1 MTKILVI
8 DDDEQMRNVLKKL
21 LTHEG
26 YQVFIAEDGIEGIKS
41 FYQYHPDLVIT
52 DIIMPKKDG
61 IEVIIELIQAHP
73 NLPIIAISGGR
84 RAVTAGFN
92 LDSAQMLGVSAR
104 LLKPFTHQQLLNA
117 IQDAIQDAIQI

>member
-117 IQDAIQDAIQI
+117 IQDAIQI

>member
-26 YQVFIAEDGIEGIKS
+26 YQVFLAEDGVEGIKS
-41 FYQYHPDLVIT
+41 FYRYHPDLVIT

-73 NLPIIAISGGR
+73 KLPIIAISGGR

-92 LDSAQMLGVSAR
+92 LDSAHMLGVRAS
-104 LLKPFTHQQLLNA
+104 LLKPFTHQQLLNV
-117 IQDAIQDAIQI
+117 IEDIMQEVMQI